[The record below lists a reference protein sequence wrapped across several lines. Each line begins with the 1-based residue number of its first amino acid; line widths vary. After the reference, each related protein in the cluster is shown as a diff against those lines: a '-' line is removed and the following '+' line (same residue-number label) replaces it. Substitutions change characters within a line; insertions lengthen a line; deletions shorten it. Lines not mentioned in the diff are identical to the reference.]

1 MSAKLLDPLKSLVDI
16 ISTQTAVLQ
25 SAYSKNNTKAP
36 SLDTTFQPNLS
47 EFDPS
52 VIAARHLIV
61 AAATQLIATVQS
73 PVEFLQS
80 HAGRIYDTVT
90 LGFVIDVNI
99 PEILKEAGTQGL
111 HVRQISS
118 ITGVESSYLA
128 RVLRYLATRH
138 IFKEVSPDVFAHNR
152 PSSMLTKAKSLRA
165 IEEEFVDAFVYLCP
179 SSCHSSC
186 LSDELLNSSV
196 PFTSFVKN
204 PGQASAPFNIAYKTS
219 KKMWEWM
226 EESGN
231 ELSARKITAAM
242 KDTGDAMYPPEIFTS
257 GIDGDALET
266 NGVVV
271 DVGGG
276 SGLVTLAL
284 KKAYPK
290 LRYVIQDL
298 EPTIAAAGK
307 VWDEKDP
314 EAVKIGQV
322 QLQVHNFFTPQ
333 PIKDAAVYFLRLII
347 HDWPDEDARKILTH
361 LRSAAGSHSKLIL
374 FEMLAKHV
382 TEGLGS
388 GPSAPYPLLPNFG
401 AVGAG
406 FFTTLDMALLTM
418 YNGKERTLE
427 EYTQLGRESGW
438 KLEEVKPGKLSALVF
453 TPI

>member
-16 ISTQTAVLQ
+16 ISTQTTVLQ
-25 SAYSKNNTKAP
+25 SAYSKNNTEPP
-36 SLDTTFQPNLS
+36 SLDATFQPSLL

-52 VIAARHLIV
+52 VTAARHLII

-73 PVEFLQS
+73 PIEFLQS
-80 HAGRIYDTVT
+80 NAGRVYDTVT
-90 LGFVIDVNI
+90 LGLVIDVNI

-118 ITGVESSYLA
+118 ITGVESSYIA

-152 PSSMLTKAKSLRA
+152 PSSMLTKTKSLKA
-165 IEEEFVDAFVYLCP
+165 IEEDPIGRFDNAAIPAFF
-179 SSCHSSC
+179 HIAA
-186 LSDELLNSSV
+186 DELLNSSV
-196 PFTSFVKN
+196 PFITFVKN
-204 PGQASAPFNIAYKTS
+204 PGQASAPFNVAYKTS

-226 EESGN
+226 EEPGN

-242 KDTGDAMYPPEIFTS
+242 KDTGDAMYPPELFR
-257 GIDGDALET
+257 IDGDALKT

-314 EAVKIGQV
+314 EAVKMGQV
-322 QLQVHNFFTPQ
+322 QLQVHNFFTSQ

-382 TEGLGS
+382 TEDPS
-388 GPSAPYPLLPNFG
+388 FGPTAPYPLLPNFG

-427 EYTQLGRESGW
+427 EYTQLGRECGW

-453 TPI
+453 TTI

>member
-1 MSAKLLDPLKSLVDI
+1 MDLEGVSSYCRRNTSFLHGCKYRD
-16 ISTQTAVLQ
+16 TAVLQ
-25 SAYSKNNTKAP
+25 SAYSKNNTEAP
-36 SLDTTFQPNLS
+36 SLDTTFQPSLS

-99 PEILKEAGTQGL
+99 PEILNEAGTQGL

-152 PSSMLTKAKSLRA
+152 PSSMLIKAKSLKA
-165 IEEEFVDAFVYLCP
+165 IEEDPISRFDNAAIPAFL
-179 SSCHSSC
+179 HIA
-186 LSDELLNSSV
+186 SDELLNSSV

-226 EESGN
+226 EEPGN

-257 GIDGDALET
+257 GIDGDALKT

-284 KKAYPK
+284 KKVYPN

-298 EPTIAAAGK
+298 APTIAAAGK

-347 HDWPDEDARKILTH
+347 HDWPDEDARKILT
-361 LRSAAGSHSKLIL
+361 S
-374 FEMLAKHV
+374 KHV

-438 KLEEVKPGKLSALVF
+438 KLEEVKPGKLTAFVF
-453 TPI
+453 TPV

>member
-1 MSAKLLDPLKSLVDI
+1 MSAKLSDPLKSLVDI

-25 SAYSKNNTKAP
+25 SAYSKNNTEAP
-36 SLDTTFQPNLS
+36 SLDTTFQPSLP

-52 VIAARHLIV
+52 VVAARHLIV

-99 PEILKEAGTQGL
+99 PEILNEAGTQGL

-152 PSSMLTKAKSLRA
+152 PSSMLTKAKSLKA
-165 IEEEFVDAFVYLCP
+165 IEEDPIGRFDNAAIPAFL
-179 SSCHSSC
+179 HIT
-186 LSDELLNSSV
+186 SDELLNSSV

-226 EESGN
+226 EEPGN

-257 GIDGDALET
+257 GIDGDALKT
-266 NGVVV
+266 DDVVV

-298 EPTIAAAGK
+298 APTIAAAGK

-347 HDWPDEDARKILTH
+347 HDWPDEDARKILAH

-438 KLEEVKPGKLSALVF
+438 KLKEVKPGKLTAFVF